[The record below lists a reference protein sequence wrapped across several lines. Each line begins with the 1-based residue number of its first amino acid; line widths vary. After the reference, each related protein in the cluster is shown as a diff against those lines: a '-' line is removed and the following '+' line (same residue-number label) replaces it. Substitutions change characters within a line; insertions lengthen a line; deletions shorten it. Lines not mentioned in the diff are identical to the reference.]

1 MEILRALISDLRNR
15 LVWIRWFEG
24 LVRPMPG
31 QLGVVLRRRMIGG
44 RFGRAGTGLVIYPGA
59 LVVGPE
65 NLHVGDNCRIGR
77 NNLLQASGGI
87 ELGNDVLIGP
97 DVKIWSLNHVTS
109 RLDVPIW
116 EQGFEFKKV
125 VIGNG
130 VWIGANSFVMPGARI
145 GDHVVI
151 AAGSVVSGKPVA
163 PYSILAGNPAR
174 KIGSREE
181 RQRSPADAATGVEG

>member
-1 MEILRALISDLRNR
+1 MDTLQALKSDVRNR
-15 LVWIRWFEG
+15 LVWLRWIES

-31 QLGVVLRRRMIGG
+31 QLGVVLRGRMIGG
-44 RFGRAGTGLVIYPGA
+44 RFGRAGKGLVLYPGVI
-59 LVVGPE
+59 VVGPE
-65 NLHVGDNCRIGR
+65 MLEVGDNCRIGR

-87 ELGNDVLIGP
+87 EIGDNALLGP

-109 RLDVPIW
+109 RVDIPIW

-130 VWIGANSFVMPGARI
+130 VWVGANSFIMPGARI

-151 AAGSVVSGKPVA
+151 SAGSVVSGKQVE

-174 KIGSREE
+174 KIGSRLE
-181 RQRSPADAATGVEG
+181 RQPSPPGAGC